1 MQPIGNRLTLS
12 AAAHPPKQKVRAM
25 DCSPSTPWTGTLESP
40 GRKPPVFDDVS
51 SSSLKVAVAG
61 LSARQNAIA
70 NNIANIETPGYQ
82 ARKVKFEEALS
93 GAVANGRSP
102 STVTPS
108 VQNSLEPSR
117 LNGSN
122 VNLDEETLSH
132 IDTTMRYQLTLR
144 ALDSKYGLIRDAI
157 KGA

>member
-1 MQPIGNRLTLS
+1 
-12 AAAHPPKQKVRAM
+12 
-25 DCSPSTPWTGTLESP
+25 
-40 GRKPPVFDDVS
+40 VFDDVS
-51 SSSLKVAVAG
+51 TSSLKVSVAG
-61 LSARQNAIA
+61 LAARQTAIA
-70 NNIANIETPGYQ
+70 DNIANIETPGYQ

-93 GAVANGRSP
+93 DAVAAGRAP

-108 VQNSLEPSR
+108 VQSSLEPTR

-132 IDTTMRYQLTLR
+132 LDTTMRYQLTLR
-144 ALDSKYGLIRDAI
+144 AMDTKYGMLRDAI

>member
-1 MQPIGNRLTLS
+1 MFN
-12 AAAHPPKQKVRAM
+12 
-25 DCSPSTPWTGTLESP
+25 
-40 GRKPPVFDDVS
+40 DVS
-51 SSSLKVAVAG
+51 TASLKVSVAG
-61 LSARQNAIA
+61 LAARQTAIA
-70 NNIANIETPGYQ
+70 DNIANIETPGYQ

-93 GAVANGRSP
+93 SAVEHGRAPRS
-102 STVTPS
+102 VTPS
-108 VQNSLEPSR
+108 VARSLEPTR

-144 ALDSKYGLIRDAI
+144 ALDGKYGLIRDAI

>member
-1 MQPIGNRLTLS
+1 M
-12 AAAHPPKQKVRAM
+12 
-25 DCSPSTPWTGTLESP
+25 
-40 GRKPPVFDDVS
+40 FDDVS
-51 SSSLKVAVAG
+51 TSSLRVAVAG

-70 NNIANIETPGYQ
+70 NNISNIETPGYQ

-93 GAVANGRSP
+93 SAVKNGRAPQS
-102 STVTPS
+102 VTPS
-108 VQNSLEPSR
+108 VHDSLEPTR

-132 IDTTMRYQLTLR
+132 IDTTRRYQLALR
-144 ALDSKYGLIRDAI
+144 AIDGRYGLLREAI

>member
-1 MQPIGNRLTLS
+1 MFG
-12 AAAHPPKQKVRAM
+12 
-25 DCSPSTPWTGTLESP
+25 
-40 GRKPPVFDDVS
+40 DVS
-51 SSSLKVAVAG
+51 TASLKVAAAG
-61 LSARQNAIA
+61 LNARQTAIA
-70 NNIANIETPGYQ
+70 DNIANIETPGYQ

-93 GAVANGRSP
+93 SAVKNGRSP
-102 STVTPS
+102 SPVSPS
-108 VQNSLEPSR
+108 VQNSLEPTR

-144 ALDSKYGLIRDAI
+144 ALDGKYGLIRDAI

>member
-1 MQPIGNRLTLS
+1 
-12 AAAHPPKQKVRAM
+12 
-25 DCSPSTPWTGTLESP
+25 
-40 GRKPPVFDDVS
+40 VFDDVS
-51 SSSLKVAVAG
+51 SSSLRVAVAG

-70 NNIANIETPGYQ
+70 NNIANIETPGYK
-82 ARKVKFEEALS
+82 ARKVGFEEALR
-93 GAVANGRSP
+93 GAVAQGKSP
-102 STVTPS
+102 AEVTPS
-108 VQNSLEPSR
+108 IQTSLEPTR

-144 ALDSKYGLIRDAI
+144 ALDSKYGMLRDAI